1 VYVCSCHAVT
11 DHQICALRRCG
22 ARTVEDVANAC
33 KAGSD
38 CGTCVGQIIDLL
50 AAEPETQ
57 PQAVSAAAATT

>member
-1 VYVCSCHAVT
+1 M
-11 DHQICALRRCG
+11 
-22 ARTVEDVANAC
+22 
-33 KAGSD
+33 AGSV